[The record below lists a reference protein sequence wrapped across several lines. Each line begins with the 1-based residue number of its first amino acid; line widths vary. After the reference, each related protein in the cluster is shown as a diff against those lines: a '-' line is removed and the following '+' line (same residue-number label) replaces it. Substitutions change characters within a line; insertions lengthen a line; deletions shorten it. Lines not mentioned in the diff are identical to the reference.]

1 MFEENKKNKI
11 DEIKKNNL
19 NIKQNENNNNNDDE
33 IFPDL
38 QIEKIDSDSTINSES
53 DLVFK
58 IIVIGNAG
66 VGKSCLSLKATTG
79 NFEETYIT
87 TVAFDFFNFTTKI
100 NNQLV
105 KLQIWDTCGQE
116 HYIKYVQN
124 FFKNAGLAILVYAI
138 NDRQSF
144 NDIEEWLNQI
154 KLNASPDTK
163 LILVGNKKDLENE
176 RKVTYEEGEKL
187 SKDFNFFCFFESSA
201 KEGINSEEIFL
212 TSTKLLYSRY
222 LKFKKSEGLC
232 NKMDNSE
239 NDRIT
244 LVRESILTKDEKKKK
259 NCC

>member
-1 MFEENKKNKI
+1 MLDENKKNNF
-11 DEIKKNNL
+11 DEIKKNNS
-19 NIKQNENNNNNDDE
+19 NIKHDNNKYNEE
-33 IFPDL
+33 IYPDL
-38 QIEKIDSDSTINSES
+38 QIEKIDLDSTLNSDT

-58 IIVIGNAG
+58 IIVTGNAG

-100 NNQLV
+100 NNKLV

-116 HYIKYVQN
+116 YYIKYVQN
-124 FFKNAGLAILVYAI
+124 FFKNAGLAIIVYAI

-144 NDIEEWLNQI
+144 NDIEEWVNQI
-154 KLNASPDTK
+154 KFNASPDTK

-201 KEGINSEEIFL
+201 KEGINAEEIFL
-212 TSTKLLYSRY
+212 TTTKLLYTRY
-222 LKFKKSEGLC
+222 LKFNNSEGLC
-232 NKMDNSE
+232 NTMNNSV
-239 NDRIT
+239 NDRIS
-244 LVRESILTKDEKKKK
+244 LVRESVLTKDEKKKK

>member
-1 MFEENKKNKI
+1 MLDENKKNNF
-11 DEIKKNNL
+11 DEIKKNNS
-19 NIKQNENNNNNDDE
+19 NIKHDNNKYNEE
-33 IFPDL
+33 IYPDL
-38 QIEKIDSDSTINSES
+38 QIAKIDLDSTLNSDT

-100 NNQLV
+100 NNKLV

-124 FFKNAGLAILVYAI
+124 FFKNAGLAIIVYAI

-144 NDIEEWLNQI
+144 NDIEEWVNQI
-154 KLNASPDTK
+154 KFNASPDTK

-201 KEGINSEEIFL
+201 KEGINAEEIFL
-212 TSTKLLYSRY
+212 TTTKLLYTRY
-222 LKFKKSEGLC
+222 LKFNNSEGLC
-232 NKMDNSE
+232 NTMNNSV
-239 NDRIT
+239 NDRIS
-244 LVRESILTKDEKKKK
+244 LVRESVLTKDEKKKK

>member
-1 MFEENKKNKI
+1 MLDENKKNNF
-11 DEIKKNNL
+11 DEIKKNNS
-19 NIKQNENNNNNDDE
+19 NIKHDNNKYNEE
-33 IFPDL
+33 IYPDL
-38 QIEKIDSDSTINSES
+38 QIEKIDLDSTLNSDT

-100 NNQLV
+100 NNKLV

-116 HYIKYVQN
+116 YYIKYVQN
-124 FFKNAGLAILVYAI
+124 FFKNAGLAIIVYAI

-144 NDIEEWLNQI
+144 NDIEEWVNQI
-154 KLNASPDTK
+154 KFNASPDTK

-201 KEGINSEEIFL
+201 KEGINAEEIFL
-212 TSTKLLYSRY
+212 TTTKLLYTRY
-222 LKFKKSEGLC
+222 LKFNNSEGLC
-232 NKMDNSE
+232 NTMNNSV
-239 NDRIT
+239 NDRIS
-244 LVRESILTKDEKKKK
+244 LVRESVLTKDEKKKK

>member
-1 MFEENKKNKI
+1 MLDENKKNNF
-11 DEIKKNNL
+11 DEIKKNNS
-19 NIKQNENNNNNDDE
+19 NIKHDNNKYNEE
-33 IFPDL
+33 IYPDL
-38 QIEKIDSDSTINSES
+38 QIAKIDLDSTLNSDT

-201 KEGINSEEIFL
+201 KEGINAEEIFL
-212 TSTKLLYSRY
+212 TTTKLLYTRY
-222 LKFKKSEGLC
+222 LKFNNSEGLC
-232 NKMDNSE
+232 NTMNNSV
-239 NDRIT
+239 NDRIS
-244 LVRESILTKDEKKKK
+244 LVRESVLTKDEKKKK